1 MIYEPL
7 LLLQYIL
14 THDSTNNTLSTIHQ
28 GASLL
33 NAAMESEKF
42 SKEVENSD
50 DGTIL
55 TMVELSRDI
64 NALINSMDDLVKI
77 LVKILQYKVSA
88 ISRSDI
94 FKMLD
99 EIDLSSEE
107 EVTKVLDKFLKTT

>member
-1 MIYEPL
+1 MIHEPL

-33 NAAMESEKF
+33 KAAMESEKF
-42 SKEVENSD
+42 SKGVENSD

-55 TMVELSRDI
+55 TMIGLSSDLH
-64 NALINSMDDLVKI
+64 ALINAIDDLVKI

-99 EIDLSSEE
+99 EIDLSSED
-107 EVTKVLDKFLKTT
+107 EVTKVLDQFLKTT